1 MPSVQVCFEDPNY
14 RIKSDRNVTLGPC
27 GWDLKY
33 DSESHSLV
41 FRTSKPISKDL
52 MQKKFEMLGDFL
64 RSIHAIDGSEYF
76 SGRIKKDDI
85 RSEIG
90 GELPENFGDLKADP
104 LDNFERWYNTY
115 SADIVEPNMEFM
127 EHLKQKKWMA
137 SDTANEVLSALV
149 NDASTWLAT
158 PTEMGK
164 IELQKMYPS
173 QMNCTIPDFQIF
185 VDSNSQLDIP
195 LTIVRLHGS
204 EGGGVIGVLEDN
216 SSRSG
221 KIGNNFTHIGN
232 TLLVSSNAQLSGA
245 RIDGWRLVGKEDQ
258 ADFLE
263 YLDKNWENLFVKYE
277 DCEMIAIEEVV
288 RTKSTDEEYDTLADL
303 WLHKLHICN

>member
-1 MPSVQVCFEDPNY
+1 
-14 RIKSDRNVTLGPC
+14 
-27 GWDLKY
+27 
-33 DSESHSLV
+33 
-41 FRTSKPISKDL
+41 
-52 MQKKFEMLGDFL
+52 
-64 RSIHAIDGSEYF
+64 
-76 SGRIKKDDI
+76 
-85 RSEIG
+85 
-90 GELPENFGDLKADP
+90 
-104 LDNFERWYNTY
+104 
-115 SADIVEPNMEFM
+115 
-127 EHLKQKKWMA
+127 MA

-173 QMNCTIPDFQIF
+173 QMNCTIPDFQMF

-303 WLHKLHICN
+303 WLHKASYSVHY

>member
-1 MPSVQVCFEDPNY
+1 MLLSGKHRKNWDGAHGDINGSQFITNMPSIQVYFEYPNY
-14 RIKSDRNVTLGPC
+14 RIKFDRNVTLGPC

-33 DSESHSLV
+33 DFESHSLV
-41 FRTSKPISKDL
+41 FRTSKRFLRIFDGE
-52 MQKKFEMLGDFL
+52 KFEMLGDF

-115 SADIVEPNMEFM
+115 SADIVEPNMEFK

-204 EGGGVIGVLEDN
+204 EGGGVFGVLEDN

-232 TLLVSSNAQLSGA
+232 TLLVSSNA
-245 RIDGWRLVGKEDQ
+245 
-258 ADFLE
+258 
-263 YLDKNWENLFVKYE
+263 N
-277 DCEMIAIEEVV
+277 
-288 RTKSTDEEYDTLADL
+288 
-303 WLHKLHICN
+303 